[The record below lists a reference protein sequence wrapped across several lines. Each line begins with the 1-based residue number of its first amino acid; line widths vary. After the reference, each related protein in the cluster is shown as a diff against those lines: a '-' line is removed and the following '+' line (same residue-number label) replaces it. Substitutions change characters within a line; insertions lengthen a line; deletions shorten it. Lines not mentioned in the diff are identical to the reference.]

1 MTIRDYQPDRDSQA
15 AHRIWEETGWI
26 ERNDAEQARL
36 MDRFLADSR
45 CLVAELAGQPE
56 CLVSCGS
63 GEMKY
68 LEQDLSASLVL
79 AVTTSLVARKRGLA
93 SRLTARAIANE
104 ALAGH
109 ALAALGMFEQGY
121 YTRLGFGNGPYV
133 HSVNFNPALLQVDR
147 VPGVPVRLGKQD
159 FAAVCQALANRWR
172 GHGGVRINQ
181 ASLFEAEMGW
191 TEDATGFG
199 YHDQQGQ
206 LSHFIWGSNKGEHGP
221 FKITFMAYQNSDQ
234 LLELLAL
241 IRSMG
246 NQVLTVNMMEPARL
260 QFQDLLREPFK
271 AMSKTRGSEM
281 AEHIS
286 AEAYWQLR
294 ILDLPA
300 CISACQLPGPETLS
314 FNLTLNDPISD
325 YLDEDCPWQGVGGE
339 YCLHLGQESALEC
352 SPRPGLPTLQASVSG
367 FSRLWLGAVPATAIS
382 LTGELK
388 ASTTL
393 LEQLENRLR
402 LPAPHAGMN
411 F

>member
-1 MTIRDYQPDRDSQA
+1 MTIRDYQPARDSQA

-26 ERNDAEQARL
+26 ERNNAEQARL

-68 LEQDLSASLVL
+68 LEQDLSTSLVL

-104 ALAGH
+104 AVAGH
-109 ALAALGMFEQGY
+109 ALSALGMFEQGY

-133 HSVNFNPALLQVDR
+133 HSVNFNPALLQVDH
-147 VPGVPVRLGKQD
+147 VPEVPVRLGKQD

-271 AMSKTRGSEM
+271 AMSKTRGSDM

-300 CISACQLPGPETLS
+300 CISACQLPGGETLS
-314 FNLTLNDPISD
+314 FNLKLNDPISG

-339 YCLHLGQESALEC
+339 YCLHLGQESALERN
-352 SPRPGLPTLQASVSG
+352 PRPGLPTLEASVGG

-388 ASTTL
+388 ASPAL

-411 F
+411 L